1 MSYCQYCGYE
11 LEAGAVFCWGCGKN
25 DPLPGSAKRAKGA
38 NGNKGGSS
46 STLILIIVGALVT
59 VAIAF
64 FGVTALLSTFS
75 DTTETDI
82 IQEPTPTPSE
92 DTGGIKKQ
100 NGNAAI
106 TPGQTLS
113 TPANQR

>member
-38 NGNKGGSS
+38 KSGGSS
-46 STLILIIVGALVT
+46 SKLILIIVGALVA
-59 VAIAF
+59 VAIGF
-64 FGVTALLSTFS
+64 FGVTALLSTFQS
-75 DTTETDI
+75 DTPSDV
-82 IQEPTPTPSE
+82 IQLPTPTPSE

-100 NGNAAI
+100 NGNAVNL
-106 TPGQTLS
+106 PGQTLS
-113 TPANQR
+113 NPANQR

>member
-25 DPLPGSAKRAKGA
+25 DLLPGSAKRAKRA
-38 NGNKGGSS
+38 NGTKSGSS
-46 STLILIIVGALVT
+46 SKLILIIVGALVA
-59 VAIAF
+59 VAVGF
-64 FGVTALLSTFS
+64 FGVTALLSTFA
-75 DTTETDI
+75 TNTPTDV

-100 NGNAAI
+100 NGNAANL
-106 TPGQTLS
+106 PGQTLS
-113 TPANQR
+113 TQANQR